1 MEGAVT
7 LQPGKP
13 GWPEALDRV
22 PRPPAFLRLRGSLGP
37 DRVRRVAVV
46 GSRASDECGLVVA
59 ADLARGLAAARIS
72 VVSGGAEGVDSAA
85 HLGAIDAGGHTV
97 AVLGGGL
104 DRLYPAG
111 NRPLFARIVDSAGGL
126 LAEQADDVH
135 PTEFSFP
142 ERNRIVAGLSEA
154 VVVVRAGARSGALG
168 TAAWA
173 RKLGVP
179 VFAVPGDPSNPLAA
193 GTIRLLR
200 EGARVAASA
209 DDVVAFLGLPI
220 PEPRPAPHLELQGNE
235 AALWQAL
242 GREPRHA
249 DVLARSAGLS
259 PPAALAGLLSLEIQG
274 LCEQRPG
281 QRFLRRG

>member
-1 MEGAVT
+1 MEGAFT
-7 LQPGKP
+7 LRRGEPGY
-13 GWPEALDRV
+13 PEALARV
-22 PRPPAFLRLRGSLGP
+22 VRPPAFLRVRGSLGP
-37 DRVRRVAVV
+37 ASASRVAVV
-46 GSRASDECGLVVA
+46 GARASDECGLDLA
-59 ADLARGLAAARIS
+59 GNLARGLARSGVS

-85 HLGAIDAGGHTV
+85 HRGALEAGGHTV

-111 NRPLFARIVDSAGGL
+111 NRRLFARIVEAGGAL
-126 LAEQADDVH
+126 LSEQEDEVH
-135 PTEFSFP
+135 PTEFTFP
-142 ERNRIVAGLSEA
+142 ERNRIVAGLCRA
-154 VVVVRAGARSGALG
+154 VVVVRAGERSGALG

-179 VFAVPGDPSNPLAA
+179 VFAVPGDPTNPLAA
-193 GTIRLLR
+193 GTLRLLR
-200 EGARVAASA
+200 EGARPAAA
-209 DDVVAFLGLPI
+209 AEDVLSFLGLPL
-220 PEPRPAPHLELQGNE
+220 PEPRTSPELELQGNE

-249 DVLARSAGLS
+249 DVLAREAGLP

>member
-7 LQPGKP
+7 LRRGEPGY
-13 GWPEALDRV
+13 PEALARV
-22 PRPPAFLRLRGSLGP
+22 AHPPAFLRLRGSLGP
-37 DRVRRVAVV
+37 AGARRVAVV
-46 GSRASDECGLVVA
+46 GARASDEAGLDIA
-59 ADLARGLAAARIS
+59 ADLARGLARAGIS
-72 VVSGGAEGVDSAA
+72 VVSGGADGVDSAA
-85 HLGAIDAGGHTV
+85 HRGALDAGGHTV

-111 NRPLFARIVDSAGGL
+111 NRRLFARIVEAGGAL
-126 LAEQADDVH
+126 LAEQEDGVH

-142 ERNRIVAGLSEA
+142 ERNRIVAGLCQA
-154 VVVVRAGARSGALG
+154 VVVVRAGERSGALG

-173 RKLGVP
+173 RTIGVQI
-179 VFAVPGDPSNPLAA
+179 FAVPGDPTNPLAA
-193 GTIRLLR
+193 GTLRLLR
-200 EGARVAASA
+200 EGARLAAA
-209 DDVVAFLGLPI
+209 AEDVLAFLGLDL
-220 PEPRPAPHLELQGNE
+220 PEPRPAPQLELQGNE

-249 DVLARSAGLS
+249 DVVAREAGLP

>member
-1 MEGAVT
+1 MEGAFT
-7 LQPGKP
+7 LRRGEPGY
-13 GWPEALDRV
+13 PEALARV
-22 PRPPAFLRLRGSLGP
+22 ARPPAFLRLRGSLGP
-37 DRVRRVAVV
+37 ASAPRVAVV
-46 GSRASDECGLVVA
+46 GARASDERGLA
-59 ADLARGLAAARIS
+59 LAGDLARGLARSGVS

-85 HLGAIDAGGHTV
+85 HRGALEARGHTV

-111 NRPLFARIVDSAGGL
+111 NKRLFARIVEAGGAL
-126 LAEQADDVH
+126 LSEQEDEVH
-135 PTEFSFP
+135 PTEFTFP
-142 ERNRIVAGLSEA
+142 ERNRIVAGLCRA
-154 VVVVRAGARSGALG
+154 VLVVRAGERSGALG

-179 VFAVPGDPSNPLAA
+179 VFAVPGEPTNPLAA
-193 GTIRLLR
+193 GTLRLLR
-200 EGARVAASA
+200 EGARPAAA
-209 DDVVAFLGLPI
+209 AEDVLSFLGLPL
-220 PEPRPAPHLELQGNE
+220 PEPRPSPELELQGNE

-249 DVLARSAGLS
+249 DVLAREARLP

-281 QRFLRRG
+281 QRFMRRG

>member
-1 MEGAVT
+1 MEGAIS
-7 LQPGKP
+7 LRRGKP
-13 GWPEALDRV
+13 GWPEALERV
-22 PRPPAFLRLRGSLGP
+22 PRPPALLRLRGSLGP
-37 DRVRRVAVV
+37 ARVRRVAVV
-46 GSRASDECGLVVA
+46 GARASDECGLAVA
-59 ADLARGLAAARIS
+59 ADLARGLAAAGIS
-72 VVSGGAEGVDSAA
+72 VVSGGAEGVDSSA
-85 HLGAIDAGGHTV
+85 HRGALDAGGHTV

-111 NRPLFARIVDSAGGL
+111 NRPLFARIVESGGGL
-126 LAEQADDVH
+126 LAEQEDDVH
-135 PTEFSFP
+135 PTEFTFP

-154 VVVVRAGARSGALG
+154 VVVVRAGAKSGALG

-173 RKLGVP
+173 RRLGVP
-179 VFAVPGDPSNPLAA
+179 VFAVPGDPTNPLAA
-193 GTIRLLR
+193 GTLRLLR
-200 EGARVAASA
+200 EGARLAAA
-209 DDVVAFLGLPI
+209 AEDVVAFLGLPI
-220 PEPRPAPHLELQGNE
+220 PEPRSAPQLELQGNE